1 MMQSKQEIRAVIAA
15 AEAEWPETYFQASDA
30 EIARRVLAIP
40 EWEAARP
47 LFLYVS
53 VRREPDARALV
64 EAALRGGKRVAVPR
78 CLGRGVMEAREI
90 HALDELVPAAY
101 GLLEPKEA
109 APLVLPG
116 EIDLAVIPCVAA
128 DKTGRRLGHGAGF
141 YDRYLAGS
149 AARRLCLC
157 RSRNL
162 LEAVPAEVHDLVM
175 GWVVTED
182 ETLFTGK
189 A

>member
-1 MMQSKQEIRAVIAA
+1 MQSKQEIRAVIAA

-30 EIARRVLAIP
+30 EIARRVQAMP
-40 EWEAARP
+40 EWQTAQT

-53 VRREPDARALV
+53 VRREPDTRALI
-64 EAALRGGKRVAVPR
+64 EAALRDGKRVAVPR
-78 CLGRGVMEAREI
+78 CLRRGAMEAREI

-101 GLLEPKEA
+101 GLLEPTDA

-162 LEAVPAEVHDLVM
+162 LEAVPAEAHDLVM
-175 GWVVTED
+175 DWVVTED